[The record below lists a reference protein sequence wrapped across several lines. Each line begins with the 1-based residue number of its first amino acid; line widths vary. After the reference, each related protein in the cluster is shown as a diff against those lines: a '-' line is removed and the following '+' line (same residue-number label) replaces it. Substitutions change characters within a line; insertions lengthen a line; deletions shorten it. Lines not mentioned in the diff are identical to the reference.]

1 MLLSRRSFV
10 VSQRPIQSTLL
21 YSLARRIHRWESSSS
36 FSFFPAAVGST
47 GDKAHGI
54 KEFRKDFARLPSFIF
69 IFIILLLFNFKE
81 GNEAMWTHTRI
92 EIVVLMYTTSTSR
105 PFSFF
110 FSILILP
117 RHTTQREERE
127 RKRGTSCQVLMRKHE
142 DVQRKRK
149 TVFLLRLL
157 HCVACLILL
166 FFFRLR
172 VSACVCSSYNLFRG
186 SKPDLIVE
194 CVYYIRPS
202 KRERDRGR
210 HRERVFFPSFFIHD
224 VATVT
229 MTATTATAKERF
241 FFTSRLSSARTIF
254 FFILSRWMRTIV
266 VPSNPPQT
274 GGGMKLT
281 SVPPSSPSPPPA
293 AAAP

>member
-1 MLLSRRSFV
+1 M
-10 VSQRPIQSTLL
+10 RPCGHT
-21 YSLARRIHRWESSSS
+21 HESKSS
-36 FSFFPAAVGST
+36 FWCTPPAHHV
-47 GDKAHGI
+47 
-54 KEFRKDFARLPSFIF
+54 PS
-69 IFIILLLFNFKE
+69 L
-81 GNEAMWTHTRI
+81 
-92 EIVVLMYTTSTSR
+92 
-105 PFSFF
+105 FF

-229 MTATTATAKERF
+229 MTATTATAKKRF
-241 FFTSRLSSARTIF
+241 FFYFSSQLRPYDF
-254 FFILSRWMRTIV
+254 LLHSFSMDV
-266 VPSNPPQT
+266 HN
-274 GGGMKLT
+274 
-281 SVPPSSPSPPPA
+281 SSTQ
-293 AAAP
+293 